1 MEIGKILELKILV
14 LLLTVG
20 AILASGCIQQPES
33 NINNLTIG
41 ASKPQQAES
50 LKPTFT
56 SYYEIERENISL
68 NAPSYPLPLEL
79 TKTENYEK
87 IQSALNLK
95 DSEANLLK
103 KNGFVA
109 MGWQGDD
116 IVEPYEQMKI
126 IDIPIFVTTDSLLH
140 LYRIQ
145 FNELLKNIE
154 QKEFYNDLNEIS
166 KAMEVAFTDEYS
178 HNEED
183 LKEAAKRNVEYFSV
197 GLKLLNP
204 NATVPEF
211 ARANVD
217 AELRLIEGHEG
228 FSESPIFKYKEDY
241 SQYVP
246 RGHYTGSEELKRY
259 FKAMMWYGRMAFLL
273 KEGYISKEDAR
284 IQTIQAS
291 LISSKIDSIKTGDN
305 KTVAEKW
312 NRIYTVTAF
321 FVGVAD
327 DLTPYEYRES
337 MLKVFGST
345 FKPAELMDSDK
356 LLNLKA
362 ELASMRS
369 PKIYGGTGRCM
380 IDPPIT
386 EEKVNECFEKSKGM
400 RFMGQKFVPD
410 SYMFQNLVLLDYTG
424 NSNPFTMV
432 MSEGGPIRGFP
443 KGLDIMAL
451 LGSQRARDI
460 LEKEGDTDY
469 KDYDE
474 KFNGLKAEFDTF
486 NESEWTQNLYWSW
499 LYTLKPLLKEY
510 GQGYPT
516 FMQTQAWQDKELN
529 TALVSWTELRH
540 DTILYAKQ
548 SYTIGI
554 TSLPPQP
561 KPVVGYVEPVPEFYA
576 RLLALTKMT
585 KNGLGDLQ
593 ALGAD
598 DKTRLESLESILSRL
613 LELSTKELENKE
625 LTEEDYTFIRNFGE
639 NLDGVV
645 AGVDTEGKQTTL
657 VADVHTDINT
667 GKVLEEGTGEINL
680 ILVAYKVPDGR
691 IIIGAG
697 PVIPYYEFKQ
707 PIQERLTDEKWRE
720 MLKINPPAAP
730 AWTAS
735 FMGMGE

>member
-1 MEIGKILELKILV
+1 MDKKLKLKVLIV
-14 LLLTVG
+14 LLIAG
-20 AILASGCIQQPES
+20 MIFSSGCIQQPES

-41 ASKPQQAES
+41 APKAQRAEG
-50 LKPTFT
+50 LKPTFA
-56 SYYEIERENISL
+56 SYYEIKQENISL
-68 NAPSYPLPLEL
+68 KAPSYSLPLEL

-87 IQSALNLK
+87 IQSAFNLK
-95 DSEANLLK
+95 DSQANLLR
-103 KNGFVA
+103 KNGFVVVD
-109 MGWQGDD
+109 WRGDD
-116 IVEPYEQMKI
+116 IVEPYKQMKMM
-126 IDIPIFVTTDSLLH
+126 DVPIFVTTDSLLH

-154 QKEFYNDLNEIS
+154 QKEFYNDLDVIS
-166 KAMEVAFTDEYS
+166 KTMEAAFTDEYNR
-178 HNEED
+178 NEGD
-183 LKEAAKRNVEYFSV
+183 LKEAAKRNVEYFAV
-197 GLKLLNP
+197 GLKLLDP

-211 ARANVD
+211 ARADVD

-259 FKAMMWYGRMAFLL
+259 FKSMMWYGRMAFLL
-273 KEGYISKEDAR
+273 KEGYVSKEDAR

-291 LISSKIDSIKTGDN
+291 WISSKMDSIKTSGN
-305 KTVAEKW
+305 KTVAEDW

-345 FKPAELMDSDK
+345 FKSTELNDNDK

-362 ELASMRS
+362 ELAVMRS
-369 PKIYGGTGRCM
+369 PEIYGGTGRCE

-410 SYMFQNLVLLDYTG
+410 SYMFQNLVLLEYTG
-424 NSNPFTMV
+424 NSSPFTMV
-432 MSEGGPIRGFP
+432 MSKSGPIRGFP
-443 KGLDIMAL
+443 RGLDTMAL
-451 LGSQRARDI
+451 LDSQRARDI

-469 KDYDE
+469 KNYDE
-474 KFNGLKAEFDTF
+474 KFKGLKAEFDMF

-499 LYTLKPLLKEY
+499 LYTIKPLLKEY
-510 GQGYPT
+510 GPGYPT

-529 TALVSWTELRH
+529 TALASWTELRH

-548 SYTIGI
+548 SYTIGT
-554 TSLPPQP
+554 TSLPAQP
-561 KPVVGYVEPVPEFYA
+561 MPVVGYVEPVPEFYA
-576 RLLALTKMT
+576 RLLAMTKMT
-585 KNGLGDLQ
+585 KNGLGGLE
-593 ALGAD
+593 ALDAG

-613 LELSTKELENKE
+613 LELSTKELENQE

-639 NLDGVV
+639 NLDSVV
-645 AGVDTEGKQTTL
+645 AGVDTDGKQTTL
-657 VADVHTDINT
+657 IADVHTDTNT
-667 GKVLEEGTGEINL
+667 GKVLEEGTGEVNVV
-680 ILVAYKVPDGR
+680 LVAYKVPDGR

-707 PIQERLTDEKWRE
+707 PMQERLTDETWRE
-720 MLKINPPAAP
+720 MLKKNPPDAP
-730 AWTAS
+730 AWTES